1 MKLFGCT
8 DKRQLKIR
16 IVKNVPH
23 LEIAKVVLFHCN
35 VVNNIHLFQINHLVN
50 YQNFHPKKFYLIQ
63 SFHILKVW
71 FTDQNSKPLEMQIE

>member
-16 IVKNVPH
+16 IVKNVPY

-35 VVNNIHLFQINHLVN
+35 VVNNMHLFQINHLVN
-50 YQNFHPKKFYLIQ
+50 Y
-63 SFHILKVW
+63 
-71 FTDQNSKPLEMQIE
+71 